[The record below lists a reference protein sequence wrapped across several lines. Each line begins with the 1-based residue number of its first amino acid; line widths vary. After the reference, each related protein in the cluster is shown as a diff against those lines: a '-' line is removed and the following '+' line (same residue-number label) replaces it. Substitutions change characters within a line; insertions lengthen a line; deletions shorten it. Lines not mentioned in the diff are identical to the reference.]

1 MPVNSDASPGGASP
15 SASDKLDR
23 RGFLSGATR
32 QLSGSFVLGAAG
44 GTAIGAVGM
53 WLYENRE
60 FKYGTRSYAQIG
72 EDLVVAQILD
82 KVLGI
87 KKPTYLDV
95 GAYDPISINNTY
107 LFYEQGCQG
116 VLVEPNPALWDR
128 LHKVRPR
135 DTLLK
140 GGIGLGGPEKEA
152 DYYVIGGGPATG
164 VLNTFSKEEA
174 DTVVAKSNGAFFIQE
189 VLKMPFLDINAVMA
203 EHFQGAPNFVSIDTE
218 GLDLAILKTIDFQR
232 YRPDVFCV
240 ETMPYR
246 SRLIETPILD
256 LMASKNYMVRG
267 GSFVNTVF
275 VDKRHI
281 V

>member
-1 MPVNSDASPGGASP
+1 MQVNSD
-15 SASDKLDR
+15 DKLDR
-23 RGFLSGATR
+23 RGFLTGATR

-44 GTAIGAVGM
+44 GAAIGATSM
-53 WLYENRE
+53 WLYDHRDLQ
-60 FKYGTRSYAQIG
+60 YGTRSYAQIG
-72 EDLVVAQILD
+72 EDLVVWQILHI
-82 KVLGI
+82 VLGI
-87 KKPTYLDV
+87 DKPTYLDV

-128 LHKVRPR
+128 LQKVRPR

-140 GGIGLGGPEKEA
+140 AGIGLGGPEKEA
-152 DYYVIGGGPATG
+152 DYYVIGGGPGTG

-174 DTVVAKSNGAFFIQE
+174 DTVIAKSDGKFFVQE

-218 GLDLAILKTIDFQR
+218 GLDLAILKTIDFNR

-240 ETMPYR
+240 ETMPFR
-246 SRLIETPILD
+246 SRQIEMPILD
-256 LMASKNYMVRG
+256 FMAAKNYMVRG